1 MKSSRRMKR
10 MARNRRNAARL
21 NLTPLMDVF
30 TTLVFFLIVNQ
41 GSTEVLDAPKQIT
54 LPDSVV
60 EEKPR
65 ETVVIF
71 VSPEHITV
79 QGEVVARVSDV
90 EALEGDIAPVA
101 ARLAKLSGR
110 VIGLNTRAIA
120 ESDEVTILADK
131 AVPFRVVK
139 KVMSTCT
146 AEGYERISL
155 AVTQKETETSLA
167 ARS

>member
-1 MKSSRRMKR
+1 MKR
-10 MARNRRNAARL
+10 MARNRSRAPRL

-30 TTLVFFLIVNQ
+30 TTLVFFLVVNQ
-41 GSTEVLDAPKQIT
+41 GTTELLDAPKQIT

-60 EEKPR
+60 EDKPR

-79 QGEVVARVSDV
+79 QGEIVARVADV
-90 EALEGDIAPVA
+90 AALEGDIAPVA
-101 ARLAKLSGR
+101 ARLAKISGS
-110 VIGLNTRAIA
+110 VIGINTKTVA
-120 ESDEVTILADK
+120 ESEEVTVLADK
-131 AVPFRVVK
+131 AVPFHIVK
-139 KVMSTCT
+139 KVLSTCT

-155 AVTQKETETSLA
+155 AVTQKETETPLA

>member
-1 MKSSRRMKR
+1 MKR
-10 MARNRRNAARL
+10 MARNRAAAARL

-30 TTLVFFLIVNQ
+30 TTLVFFLVVNQ
-41 GSTEVLDAPKQIT
+41 GTTELLDAPKQIT

-60 EEKPR
+60 EDKPR

-79 QGEVVARVSDV
+79 QGEVVARVADV
-90 EALEGDIAPVA
+90 EALEGDIAAVA
-101 ARLAKLSGR
+101 ARLAKLSGS
-110 VIGLNTRAIA
+110 VIGVNTKTVA
-120 ESDEVTILADK
+120 ESEEVTILADK
-131 AVPFRVVK
+131 AVPFHIVK
-139 KVMSTCT
+139 KVLSTCT

-155 AVTQKETETSLA
+155 AVTQKEVETSRT